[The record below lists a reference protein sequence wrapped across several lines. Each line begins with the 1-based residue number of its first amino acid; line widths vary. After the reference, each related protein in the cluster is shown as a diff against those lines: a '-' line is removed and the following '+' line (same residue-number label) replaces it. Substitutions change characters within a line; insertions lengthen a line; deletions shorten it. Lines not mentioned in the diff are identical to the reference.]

1 MKSLEQTARR
11 ICTLD
16 LEGNG
21 LSPETVQEMV
31 DRFWPVVANE
41 IRQGVTLVGEW
52 PFTAEE
58 IQRLSQEYQALKR
71 S

>member
-11 ICTLD
+11 ICSLD
-16 LEGNG
+16 LLEKGF
-21 LSPETVQEMV
+21 LPEHIAAYV

-41 IRQGVTLVGEW
+41 VRQGIVLIGEW

-58 IQRLSQEYQALKR
+58 IEELAAEYRTLTPE
-71 S
+71 